1 MCKMENYPT
10 TNKNNIQ
17 AYINGTGTYMYCGI
31 KQKKADFNM
40 VGIPG
45 LPSL

>member
-1 MCKMENYPT
+1 MENYPT

-17 AYINGTGTYMYCGI
+17 AYINGNSNIYVLQC
-31 KQKKADFNM
+31 QAKKADFNM